1 MVSFYLGLP
10 FLKSFNYA
18 LLRMKAETL
27 SQNRFGTCWSLDF
40 LFVLKGIFL
49 AAAKHGGRSKG
60 HTMIQRFYWILGLK
74 ARISSSSSKL
84 SSKQRLPRYIVV
96 VSLQRFIFLFLKAK
110 TFMLCSCHFWKSLCK
125 LRPFYRNSFRLLIDT
140 VGQNSSKIWLENA
153 K

>member
-1 MVSFYLGLP
+1 MASRYLG
-10 FLKSFNYA
+10 FTYA
-18 LLRMKAETL
+18 LLRTKPEVL

-140 VGQNSSKIWLENA
+140 VGQNSSKIWLGNA
-153 K
+153 RKVGN

>member
-1 MVSFYLGLP
+1 MASRYLG
-10 FLKSFNYA
+10 FT
-18 LLRMKAETL
+18 LRTKAEVL

-74 ARISSSSSKL
+74 ARISSSSKL

-110 TFMLCSCHFWKSLCK
+110 PFMLCSCHFWKSLCK

-140 VGQNSSKIWLENA
+140 VGQNSSKIGMTRKVGN
-153 K
+153 

>member
-1 MVSFYLGLP
+1 
-10 FLKSFNYA
+10 
-18 LLRMKAETL
+18 
-27 SQNRFGTCWSLDF
+27 
-40 LFVLKGIFL
+40 
-49 AAAKHGGRSKG
+49 
-60 HTMIQRFYWILGLK
+60 MIQRFYWILGLK

-140 VGQNSSKIWLENA
+140 VGQNSSKIGMTRKVGNQALDFKYQVSLSFRSTLSKLKVSTLSFSWKIKYFIKQIIFSRLGILHDFLISSF
-153 K
+153 

>member
-1 MVSFYLGLP
+1 MPSRYIGFT
-10 FLKSFNYA
+10 YA
-18 LLRMKAETL
+18 LLRTKAETL

-74 ARISSSSSKL
+74 ARISSSSKL

-140 VGQNSSKIWLENA
+140 VGQNSSKIWLENT
-153 K
+153 KWEIRP